1 MDTLTIKH
9 GTGAMQTG
17 FRRRLAKTL
26 SQNKYLFIMITPV
39 VLYYAIFCYGPIYG
53 AIIAFKDFDVSKGI
67 WGSPWVGL
75 KHFITFFQGPY
86 FIRTLVNTLLISL
99 YTILFGFP
107 APIIF
112 ALLLNEVGS
121 QKFKRVVQTVTYL
134 PHFISMVVI
143 CGMIHTFVAR
153 NGIIT
158 DLFVALGGERGNL
171 LVKPEYFRTI
181 FVGSGIWQTF
191 GWGSIVYLSALSNV
205 DVQQYEAA
213 ELDGAGR
220 FQKMWHITLPALL
233 PTIVVMFIMR
243 VGHVMTVGFEK
254 IILLYNPNTYDTA
267 DVISSFVYRKGL
279 GESHQY
285 SFTTAVGLFTSVVN
299 FVLVVSFNFLSKK
312 LTANSLW

>member
-9 GTGAMQTG
+9 SADLKISVGH
-17 FRRRLAKTL
+17 RLKKTL
-26 SQNKYLFIMITPV
+26 SQNKYLFLMIAPV

-67 WGSPWVGL
+67 WGSPWVGF
-75 KHFITFFQGPY
+75 KHFLVFFQGPY
-86 FIRTLVNTLLISL
+86 FTRTLVNTLLISL

-107 APIIF
+107 APILF
-112 ALLLNEVGS
+112 ALLLNELGS
-121 QKFKRVVQTVTYL
+121 QKFKRVIQTITYL
-134 PHFISMVVI
+134 PHFISMVVV
-143 CGMIHTFVAR
+143 CGMIHTFVSR

-181 FVGSGIWQTF
+181 FVAADVWQTF

-213 ELDGAGR
+213 DLDGASR
-220 FQKMWHITLPALL
+220 FQKIWHITLPALL
-233 PTIVVMFIMR
+233 PTIVIMFIMR

-254 IILLYNPNTYDTA
+254 VILLYNPNTYDTA

-285 SFTTAVGLFTSVVN
+285 SFTTAVGLFTSAVN
-299 FVLVVSFNFLSKK
+299 FILVVSFNFLSKK
-312 LTANSLW
+312 LTTSSLW